1 MCWSGWELFGMCW
14 SNVKGIV
21 VGDVK
26 RVRVDGSCL
35 EYAGVISKVITV
47 VAEVIKGH
55 CFPSLPLRVR

>member
-1 MCWSGWELFGMCW
+1 M
-14 SNVKGIV
+14 
-21 VGDVK
+21 GDVK